1 MSWLAVQTNDL
12 RARACPP
19 DDDHD
24 ARAGILEATGYWV
37 RRLSDDRRRGRE
49 MPRFLFEASY
59 TVEGVKGLRRQGG
72 SGRRE
77 AVARAAQSVGGR
89 LEHFYFAFGDHDA
102 FAIADLP
109 DNESAAAFA
118 LAVSEAGG
126 ASVRTVVLLTA
137 EEVDAA
143 AKHAV
148 EYRSPMEWQEA
159 RHF

>member
-1 MSWLAVQTNDL
+1 
-12 RARACPP
+12 
-19 DDDHD
+19 
-24 ARAGILEATGYWV
+24 
-37 RRLSDDRRRGRE
+37 

-77 AVARAAQSVGGR
+77 AVARAAHSAGGR
-89 LEHFYFAFGDHDA
+89 LEQFYFAFGDNDA
-102 FAIADLP
+102 FAVADLP
-109 DNESAAAFA
+109 DNQSAAAFS

-126 ASVRTVVLLTA
+126 ARVRTVVLLTP

-143 AKHAV
+143 ARHSV
-148 EYRSPMEWQEA
+148 EYRPPMEWEEA

>member
-1 MSWLAVQTNDL
+1 
-12 RARACPP
+12 
-19 DDDHD
+19 
-24 ARAGILEATGYWV
+24 
-37 RRLSDDRRRGRE
+37 

-72 SGRRE
+72 TGRRE
-77 AVARAAQSVGGR
+77 AVARAVRSVGGQ

-102 FAIADLP
+102 FAVADLP
-109 DNESAAAFA
+109 DNERAAAVA

-126 ASVRTVVLLTA
+126 ASVRTLVLLTP

-143 AKHAV
+143 TRHSV
-148 EYRSPMEWQEA
+148 EYQPPSEWQEA

>member
-1 MSWLAVQTNDL
+1 
-12 RARACPP
+12 
-19 DDDHD
+19 
-24 ARAGILEATGYWV
+24 
-37 RRLSDDRRRGRE
+37 

-59 TVEGVKGLRRQGG
+59 TVEGLEGLRRQGG

-89 LEHFYFAFGDHDA
+89 LEHFYFAFGEHDA
-102 FAIADLP
+102 FAVADLP

-126 ASVRTVVLLTA
+126 ANVRTVVLLTP

-143 AKHAV
+143 KKRWV
-148 EYRSPMEWQEA
+148 DSPPPREGEKP
-159 RHF
+159 RHY

>member
-1 MSWLAVQTNDL
+1 
-12 RARACPP
+12 
-19 DDDHD
+19 
-24 ARAGILEATGYWV
+24 
-37 RRLSDDRRRGRE
+37 

-59 TVEGVKGLRRQGG
+59 TVEGIKGLRRQGG

-102 FAIADLP
+102 IAVADLP
-109 DNESAAAFA
+109 NNESAAAFA

-126 ASVRTVVLLTA
+126 ASVRTVVLLTP

-143 AKHAV
+143 AKHSV
-148 EYRSPMEWQEA
+148 EYRPPTEWQEA

>member
-1 MSWLAVQTNDL
+1 
-12 RARACPP
+12 
-19 DDDHD
+19 
-24 ARAGILEATGYWV
+24 
-37 RRLSDDRRRGRE
+37 

-59 TVEGVKGLRRQGG
+59 TVEGVKGLRQQGG
-72 SGRRE
+72 SVRRE

-89 LEHFYFAFGDHDA
+89 LEHFYFALGDHDV
-102 FAIADLP
+102 FAVADLP

-126 ASVRTVVLLTA
+126 ASVRTVVLLTP

-143 AKHAV
+143 AKHSV
-148 EYRSPMEWQEA
+148 EYRPPMEWEEA

>member
-1 MSWLAVQTNDL
+1 
-12 RARACPP
+12 
-19 DDDHD
+19 
-24 ARAGILEATGYWV
+24 
-37 RRLSDDRRRGRE
+37 

-59 TVEGVKGLRRQGG
+59 TQEGLKGLRRQGG
-72 SGRRE
+72 SGRQE

-102 FAIADLP
+102 FAVADLP

-126 ASVRTVVLLTA
+126 ATVRTVVLLTP

-143 AKHAV
+143 AKHSV
-148 EYRSPMEWQEA
+148 EYRPPMEWEA

>member
-1 MSWLAVQTNDL
+1 
-12 RARACPP
+12 
-19 DDDHD
+19 
-24 ARAGILEATGYWV
+24 
-37 RRLSDDRRRGRE
+37 

-77 AVARAAQSVGGR
+77 AVARAARSVGGR
-89 LEHFYFAFGDHDA
+89 LEHFYFGDHDA
-102 FAIADLP
+102 FAVADLP

-126 ASVRTVVLLTA
+126 ASVRTVVLLTP

-143 AKHAV
+143 AKRSV
-148 EYRSPMEWQEA
+148 EYRPPMEWEEA

>member
-1 MSWLAVQTNDL
+1 
-12 RARACPP
+12 
-19 DDDHD
+19 
-24 ARAGILEATGYWV
+24 
-37 RRLSDDRRRGRE
+37 

-77 AVARAAQSVGGR
+77 AVARAAHSVGGR
-89 LEHFYFAFGDHDA
+89 LEQFYFAFGDHDV
-102 FAIADLP
+102 FAVADLP
-109 DNESAAAFA
+109 DNQSAAALA
-118 LAVSEAGG
+118 LAISEAGG
-126 ASVRTVVLLTA
+126 ASVRTVVLLTP

-148 EYRSPMEWQEA
+148 DYRAPMEWEEA

>member
-1 MSWLAVQTNDL
+1 MIRPGRFDAAVPSRQGL
-12 RARACPP
+12 
-19 DDDHD
+19 DHSPQLQLLGD
-24 ARAGILEATGYWV
+24 TLSNRQLGETV
-37 RRLSDDRRRGRE
+37 RRRPQKGGF

-59 TVEGVKGLRRQGG
+59 TTEGVKGLRRQGG

-102 FAIADLP
+102 FAVADLP

-126 ASVRTVVLLTA
+126 ASVRTVVLLTP

-143 AKHAV
+143 AKHSV
-148 EYRSPMEWQEA
+148 EYRPPMEWEA